1 MRNLK
6 KVLSLVLCLAVM
18 LSVMVVGAG
27 AAFSDQDKIEN
38 TEAVDACSALNII
51 NGYEDGAFHPERN
64 IKRAEVTKMICVA
77 LNGGEEPNTSTN
89 AKPTFTDVRG
99 TIYAW
104 AEGYIESCVA
114 QGIVDGVGG
123 TRFSPAG
130 NVTAAQLA
138 KMLLV
143 SLGYNAKAE
152 QFTGNAW
159 ETNVNVRAA
168 QKGLYD
174 GLAKLDTSAAVTR
187 DQAAQMVWNAMQAY
201 EVEYKDGVL
210 QDKVVG
216 STNDKITL
224 LRDKYDAWVYVGTL
238 TEVDSTNMTI
248 SMNAADR
255 AASDPKPEDKIDE
268 VKFTKVGQ
276 DYSALMGQK
285 VKVLFKNGKTNDV
298 IGAYATDDN
307 TVYAV
312 PANGT
317 EKDGDK
323 VKFNGNS
330 YSVELVNGGI
340 KTYVDG
346 QPSSVTTLAQLDA
359 NDLNPNLYTFV
370 DTDDNNKLDTLI
382 VKTYNVAQVTYAASD
397 KIIANG
403 KTYKTADENIAK
415 DLKKDDWVVITE
427 NLYKDQ
433 KDIVKADVQTAKL
446 DALRDNGNGSV
457 HFDGKADV
465 SATWNEY
472 KIGDTWYKGGDKVQ
486 GNLSENDLNTVK
498 AGEKVDYVAVNGIMF
513 YVKKSSG
520 DVVGKVDD
528 VALVVNKGTTG
539 INDEVK
545 LAFFDGTSKTVKF
558 DNDSPV
564 KWDALKTGTVYE
576 YDVSGDEYSFGYD
589 DDNNSLTPAKN
600 LRTSKEYYGDMTY
613 MGEKTTSGTNAFDK
627 VGTYNIDDN
636 AEVLLF
642 LPKDK
647 ATVGGS
653 ETGND
658 FKKISGKQFKALA
671 AGKVINASSFYAFYG
686 DMNGIDRVGALS
698 VAVSDLGD
706 IVQTWSNYGYIVTK
720 PAKIDNKT
728 IEYTFWNGAENVT
741 VRESK
746 SNFVDRDKGTVIGY
760 DTLTEKDGVKV
771 IDDVDKVD
779 NITFTA
785 VTSVNSKGDTAIFA
799 VAPAGA
805 GSNTE
810 LDKVSSSNVFY
821 VDTDEKDLEIGVK
834 DGEIK
839 EAQKSEGKY
848 LANALVI
855 GNNDEIELLI
865 IDQGEY
871 LDNDIYTV
879 SGTDVIDGENANAA
893 TVQIGAISDVAVGE
907 TVNMEVVITTKNV
920 DKDTA
925 VAVSLEQA
933 DGLTATA
940 TNIDKD
946 GKAVVTIK
954 GTPKKDGQATLKV
967 TVGGNSAVTKD
978 FTINKAASNVVLK
991 TNYNTTD
998 NATFGTTKTYTGTVG
1013 YQNAWMLTPDVKVV
1027 DNQGTDK
1034 SADFDISDSSL
1045 ALITDNNAGAQTFTV
1060 KTKTTTKV
1068 GDYKIVVTLGDQKT
1082 EQAIKVV
1089 TAVVAAP
1096 TVNLTKITNGQN
1108 PTQAQATCSSTGVNS
1123 GNVVTEWYKAAD
1135 TTGTKLGDSETV
1147 ATGDTVSV
1155 KVILTATEGY
1165 TFTGGSYDAV
1175 QLFGQTAAATI
1186 APDGTTLTLV
1196 VNNQTV

>member
-77 LNGGEEPNTSTN
+77 LNGGNEPNVSTN

-143 SLGYNAKAE
+143 SLGYNAKTE

-589 DDNNSLTPAKN
+589 NDNNSLTPAKN

-647 ATVGGS
+647 ATVDGS

-698 VAVSDLGD
+698 VAVSSLDG
-706 IVQTWSNYGYIVTK
+706 IVKTWSNYGYIVTK

-728 IEYTFWNGAENVT
+728 IEYTFWNGNENVT
-741 VRESK
+741 VQEDK
-746 SNFVDRDKGTVIGY
+746 SNFDGRAKGTVIGY
-760 DTLTEKDGVKV
+760 DTLTEKDGVKI
-771 IDDVDKVD
+771 IDDVDNLKVTD
-779 NITFTA
+779 ITFTA

-799 VAPAGA
+799 KAPVGA
-805 GSNTE
+805 DNNTE

-855 GNNDEIELLI
+855 GNGDEIELLI

-871 LDNDIYTV
+871 LDNDVYSV
-879 SGTDVIDGENANAA
+879 DGTGNVIDGDEANASNIE
-893 TVQIGAISDVAVGE
+893 IGAISGVAVGE

-954 GTPKKDGQATLKV
+954 GTPKKAGQATLKV
-967 TVGGNSAVTKD
+967 TVGSNNAVTEE

-991 TNYNTTD
+991 LAGTTD
-998 NATFGTTKTYTGTVG
+998 KKLVYGASGNFTVTAG
-1013 YQNAWMLTPDVKVV
+1013 YQNAWMQELSISIKDASGK
-1027 DNQGTDK
+1027 DAK
-1034 SADFDISDSSL
+1034 SKFTTAFTTGGVIN
-1045 ALITDNNAGAQTFTV
+1045 DNNAGTDTLTITEKASADVGTYTVTVMLGDKSESFTFEVTKAKIASSLTLAGKLPTASDNATTINAGYTV
-1060 KTKTTTKV
+1060 TAGTGYTGEITTK
-1068 GDYKIVVTLGDQKT
+1068 
-1082 EQAIKVV
+1082 
-1089 TAVVAAP
+1089 
-1096 TVNLTKITNGQN
+1096 LTND
-1108 PTQAQATCSSTGVNS
+1108 ADANS
-1123 GNVVTEWYKAAD
+1123 NV
-1135 TTGTKLGDSETV
+1135 SQ
-1147 ATGDTVSV
+1147 GDTVTATLT
-1155 KVILTATEGY
+1155 LTATGNYEFD
-1165 TFTGGSYDAV
+1165 T
-1175 QLFGQTAAATI
+1175 TAPTI
-1186 APDGTTLTLV
+1186 ANWTNSSVNATTAVYTMEITVGT
-1196 VNNQTV
+1196 

>member
-1 MRNLK
+1 M
-6 KVLSLVLCLAVM
+6 LCLAVM

-114 QGIVDGVGG
+114 QGIVDGVNGN
-123 TRFSPAG
+123 RFAPAS

-143 SLGYNAKAE
+143 SLGYNAKTE

-159 ETNVNVRAA
+159 ETNVNVRAS
-168 QKGLYD
+168 QKHLYD
-174 GLAKLDTSAAVTR
+174 GLEKMDTSAPVTR

-248 SMNAADR
+248 SMTPADR
-255 AASDPKPEDKIDE
+255 AASDPKPEDKVDAVE
-268 VKFTKVGQ
+268 FTKVGQ

-346 QPSSVTTLAQLDA
+346 QPSDPTTLAQLDA

-446 DALRDNGNGSV
+446 DALRDNGKGSV

-513 YVKKSSG
+513 YIKKSSG

-564 KWDALKTGTVYE
+564 KWNDLKTGTVYE
-576 YDVSGDEYSFGYD
+576 YDVSGDEYSFGYS
-589 DDNNSLTPAKN
+589 DNGTAKN
-600 LRTSKEYYGDMTY
+600 LRTDNEYYGDMTY
-613 MGEKTTSGTNAFDK
+613 MGVKTTSGTNAFNK
-627 VGTYNIDDN
+627 VDTYNIDDN

-647 ATVGGS
+647 ATVGNS
-653 ETGND
+653 DTDND

-671 AGKVINASSFYAFYG
+671 TGKVINASSFYAFYG

-698 VAVSDLGD
+698 VAVSSLDG
-706 IVQTWSNYGYIVTK
+706 IVKTWSNYGYIVTK

-728 IEYTFWNGAENVT
+728 IEYTFWNGNENVT
-741 VRESK
+741 VQEDK
-746 SNFVDRDKGTVIGY
+746 SNFDGRAKGTVIGY
-760 DTLTEKDGVKV
+760 DTLAEKDGVKI
-771 IDDVDKVD
+771 IDDVDNLKATD
-779 NITFTA
+779 ITFTA

-799 VAPAGA
+799 KAPVGA
-805 GSNTE
+805 NSNTE

-855 GNNDEIELLI
+855 GNGDEIELLI

-871 LDNDIYTV
+871 LDNDVYSV
-879 SGTDVIDGENANAA
+879 DGTGNVIDGDEANASNIE
-893 TVQIGAISDVAVGE
+893 IGAISDVAVGE

-967 TVGGNSAVTKD
+967 TVGSNSAVTKE

-1034 SADFDISDSSL
+1034 SNDFTVTKSNL
-1045 ALITDNNAGAQTFTV
+1045 VLITDNNAAAKTFTV
-1060 KTKTTTKV
+1060 ETKTTTKV

-1082 EQAIKVV
+1082 EQTIKVV

-1096 TVNLTKITNGQN
+1096 TVNLTKIANGQN

-1123 GNVVTEWYKAAD
+1123 GKVVTEWYKAAD

-1147 ATGDTVSV
+1147 STSDTVSV
-1155 KVILTATEGY
+1155 KVVLTAAEGY

-1175 QLFGQTAAATI
+1175 QLFGQTATATV
-1186 APDGTTLTLV
+1186 AQDGTTLTLV